1 MTGQCGSRQSVPPLW
16 QTSGLPLPADGDYN
30 VSMEMIYTDQS
41 ETGFLDQYLPL
52 YEAIAE
58 KTAAT
63 LALAEEYQLGVVA
76 ITPDQIHLINR
87 DYRNVDRPT
96 DVISFALQDDP
107 DGFRIPGEPVELGD
121 IFINVEAVKNQARDY
136 GHSEKREAG
145 FLFCHGLLHLRGYD
159 HMKPEDESVMFGLQK
174 EILHGLADQ

>member
-63 LALAEEYQLGVVA
+63 LALAEEYQLGVV
-76 ITPDQIHLINR
+76 P
-87 DYRNVDRPT
+87 
-96 DVISFALQDDP
+96 
-107 DGFRIPGEPVELGD
+107 
-121 IFINVEAVKNQARDY
+121 
-136 GHSEKREAG
+136 
-145 FLFCHGLLHLRGYD
+145 
-159 HMKPEDESVMFGLQK
+159 
-174 EILHGLADQ
+174 